1 MIQSILFD
9 KSKYSLQK
17 AMLWI
22 KKHHYTVNTETSN
35 FRTTNYWRFRQ
46 IEPKKNVSYYT
57 KKIDNGIYF
66 VLMYNN
72 KNKK

>member
-1 MIQSILFD
+1 MD
-9 KSKYSLQK
+9 
-17 AMLWI
+17 
-22 KKHHYTVNTETSN
+22 KKHHYTVNTKTPN

-46 IEPKKNVSYYT
+46 IEPKKNVSYFT

-66 VLMYNN
+66 VLMYNK